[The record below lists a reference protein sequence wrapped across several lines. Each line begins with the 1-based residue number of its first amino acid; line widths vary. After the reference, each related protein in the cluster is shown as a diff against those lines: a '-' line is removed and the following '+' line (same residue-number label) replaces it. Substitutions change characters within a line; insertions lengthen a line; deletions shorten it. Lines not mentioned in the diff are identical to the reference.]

1 KGREL
6 ADVMERRK
14 VDILCVQET
23 RWKGSKACSIG
34 AGFKL
39 FYYGVDSKRNGVGVV
54 LKEEFVRNVL
64 EVKRVS
70 DRVMSLKLEIEGV
83 MLNVVSGYAP
93 QVGCELE
100 EKERFWSELD
110 EVMESIPTGERVV
123 IGADFNGHVGEGN
136 TGDEE
141 VMGKF
146 GVKERNLEGQMVVDF
161 AKRMDMGVV
170 NTYFQKREEHRV
182 TYKSG
187 GRSTQVDYILC
198 RRGNLKEISDC
209 KVVVGESVA
218 RQHRMVVCRM
228 TLMVCKTKRSK
239 IEKKTKWWK
248 LKKEECCEEFRQKL
262 RQALGG
268 QVVLPDDWETTAEV
282 IRETGRKVLGVS
294 SGRRKEDKETWWWNE
309 EVQDSIQRKRLAKK
323 KWDMDRTEENRQE
336 YKELQCRVK
345 REVSK
350 AKQKAYE
357 ELYTR
362 LDTREGEKDLYRLAR
377 QRDRDGKDVQQVR
390 VIKDRDGRVLT
401 SEESVQR
408 RWKEYFEELMNEENE
423 REKRVE
429 GVNSVEQEV
438 DKIRKDEVRKAL
450 KRMKSGK
457 AVGPDDIPVEVWKCL
472 GEAAVE
478 FLANLFNRVLESER
492 MPEEWRRSVL
502 VPIFKNKGDVQ
513 SCSNYRGIKLMSH
526 TMKVW
531 ERVVEARLRKVV
543 DICEQQYGF
552 MPRKSTTDAIFAL
565 RILMEKY
572 RDGQKELHCVFVD
585 LEKAYDR
592 VPREEL
598 WYCMRKSGVAEK
610 YVRVVQDMYERSR
623 TVVRCAVGQTEEFN
637 VEVGLHQGSA
647 LSPFLF
653 AIVMDQLSEEV
664 RQESPWTMMFADD
677 IVICS
682 ESREQV
688 EENLERWRFAL
699 ERRGMKVSRSK
710 TEYMCVNEREGS
722 GTVRLQGEEV
732 KKVQEFKY
740 LGSTVQSNGECGKE
754 VKKRVQAGW
763 NGWRKVS
770 GVLCDQK
777 ISARIKGKVYRTV
790 VRPAMLYGLETVSL
804 RKRQE
809 SELEIKKQQ
818 EAIFQ
823 FLDSKNIKYF
833 AKDITQD
840 PQVKA
845 EMREK
850 AGNPKALPPQVFNG
864 SQYCGVQSVAQ
875 TAMDSYNIEDN
886 RMMESE
892 QSVQV
897 SNHGD
902 RKDSALSGYGNRK
915 LREDNESSRGNRAR
929 TRIRDRKRDPDKD
942 QMSDGDQSSASF
954 YSDDY
959 ENASLSDRSISPRSP
974 SPSLHRGART
984 QRVSNSL
991 VHQTGTT
998 MCIYTHTHTEA
1009 SRGGEAQASLSH
1021 GKRVPK
1027 PGVVGAAQRFLG
1039 TGVRKSV
1046 PRRPGPQTLPSQRS
1060 SGLRSQSL
1068 GKDAPPKDLDL
1079 VTKRLLSARLLKIS
1093 ELKNALA
1100 ELQLRTDELQR
1111 ENRLLKQLQLRHEKA
1126 LHRYSDTESEISQL
1140 ISRHNNET
1148 HVLRERLR
1156 RSQEKER
1163 MAERRCAEADAQLQ
1177 RCRDQLHKLRQ
1188 LADDQHLGERDEL
1201 ARKLAHTQ
1209 VKVQESERR
1218 VKELEKNMELST
1230 GSFQRQLASERK
1242 KTHDAQQESRTL
1254 QEEISKLSAKLKERE
1269 RELDARNIYANRML
1283 RGASKKD
1290 LEDSIRR
1297 KGGSRSSSKAV
1308 QTEDRMLSLDFPSPP
1323 LAITNG
1329 SEFSCDDQA
1338 DDYLSLKASNSTL
1351 TVAQELQSSEQRQ
1364 TGAEAQRI
1372 QETAREQEVVIARG
1386 MALEEQG
1393 REKDRIRERE
1403 RKSEN
1408 ENGEKGQKQS
1418 ANFEMDLIE
1427 EKGMR
1432 QRDGRDR
1439 DEEDR
1444 KRRSEWQTEEEKSKE
1459 PHLSEQEIQA
1469 NQERAEEERRRKD
1482 RLFAKMRE
1490 IDMQAQAQDS
1500 SLFQDKTE
1508 RARTPP
1514 QEHAEEERRRKDQL
1528 LARMCEIYVEGQAQD
1543 FSLFQ
1548 DKKERARTP
1557 PRNQNTSIFNFTE
1570 PREYLSTSNTGKRG
1584 TALRSQKTNQD
1595 LDLTFG
1601 SYAPSF
1607 GKPTPRAGLGHR
1619 SPSQTVDQ
1627 LSGDENGGM
1636 DLSGLAKEKKSD
1648 LLQQLFGSSVLS
1660 APHVSPSK
1668 MELLN
1673 SPSTISS
1680 SRRGRDTETLNKLK
1694 KTTLHVSESG
1704 PAVRAITTLDD
1715 DIEEVT
1721 L

>member
-1 KGREL
+1 MAGLICRLQQHLSAGEHQQDLFREQPLMFVSSLSQPPCHSLTELVQLCGGTVCRSVRQAGICIGEYKGKKPEETKCLSEQWVLGKGREL
-6 ADVMERRK
+6 ADMMERRK

-23 RWKGSKACSIG
+23 SWKGSKARSIG

-93 QVGCELE
+93 RVGCELE

-161 AKRMDMGVV
+161 AKRMDMAVV

-187 GRSTQVDYILC
+187 GRRTQVDYILC

-228 TLMVCKTKRSK
+228 TLMVCKKKSRSDQGDR
-239 IEKKTKWWK
+239 EKGAG
-248 LKKEECCEEFRQKL
+248 C
-262 RQALGG
+262 
-268 QVVLPDDWETTAEV
+268 V
-282 IRETGRKVLGVS
+282 IW
-294 SGRRKEDKETWWWNE
+294 RRKEDKETWWWNE
-309 EVQDSIQRKRLAKK
+309 EVQASIQRKRLAKK

-336 YKELQCRVK
+336 YKELQRRVK

-350 AKQKAYE
+350 AKQKAYD

-401 SEESVQR
+401 SEESIQR

-429 GVNSVEQEV
+429 GVNSVEQKV

-457 AVGPDDIPVEVWKCL
+457 AVGPDDILVEVWKCL

-478 FLANLFNRVLESER
+478 FLTSLFNRVLESER

-526 TMKVW
+526 TMKLW

-543 DICEQQYGF
+543 EICEQQYGF

-572 RDGQKELHCVFVD
+572 RDGQRELHCVFVD

-653 AIVMDQLSEEV
+653 AMVMDQLSEEV

-710 TEYMCVNEREGS
+710 TEYMCVNERGGS

-732 KKVQEFKY
+732 KKVLEFKY

-754 VKKRVQAGW
+754 VKKRVQSGW

-770 GVLCDQK
+770 GVLCDRK

-809 SELEIKKQQ
+809 SELE
-818 EAIFQ
+818 
-823 FLDSKNIKYF
+823 
-833 AKDITQD
+833 
-840 PQVKA
+840 VA
-845 EMREK
+845 ELKM
-850 AGNPKALPPQVFNG
+850 
-864 SQYCGVQSVAQ
+864 
-875 TAMDSYNIEDN
+875 
-886 RMMESE
+886 
-892 QSVQV
+892 
-897 SNHGD
+897 
-902 RKDSALSGYGNRK
+902 
-915 LREDNESSRGNRAR
+915 LR
-929 TRIRDRKRDPDKD
+929 
-942 QMSDGDQSSASF
+942 F
-954 YSDDY
+954 
-959 ENASLSDRSISPRSP
+959 
-974 SPSLHRGART
+974 
-984 QRVSNSL
+984 
-991 VHQTGTT
+991 
-998 MCIYTHTHTEA
+998 
-1009 SRGGEAQASLSH
+1009 
-1021 GKRVPK
+1021 
-1027 PGVVGAAQRFLG
+1027 
-1039 TGVRKSV
+1039 
-1046 PRRPGPQTLPSQRS
+1046 
-1060 SGLRSQSL
+1060 SL
-1068 GKDAPPKDLDL
+1068 G
-1079 VTKRLLSARLLKIS
+1079 VTRL
-1093 ELKNALA
+1093 
-1100 ELQLRTDELQR
+1100 
-1111 ENRLLKQLQLRHEKA
+1111 
-1126 LHRYSDTESEISQL
+1126 
-1140 ISRHNNET
+1140 
-1148 HVLRERLR
+1148 
-1156 RSQEKER
+1156 
-1163 MAERRCAEADAQLQ
+1163 
-1177 RCRDQLHKLRQ
+1177 
-1188 LADDQHLGERDEL
+1188 
-1201 ARKLAHTQ
+1201 
-1209 VKVQESERR
+1209 
-1218 VKELEKNMELST
+1218 
-1230 GSFQRQLASERK
+1230 
-1242 KTHDAQQESRTL
+1242 
-1254 QEEISKLSAKLKERE
+1254 
-1269 RELDARNIYANRML
+1269 
-1283 RGASKKD
+1283 
-1290 LEDSIRR
+1290 
-1297 KGGSRSSSKAV
+1297 
-1308 QTEDRMLSLDFPSPP
+1308 
-1323 LAITNG
+1323 
-1329 SEFSCDDQA
+1329 
-1338 DDYLSLKASNSTL
+1338 
-1351 TVAQELQSSEQRQ
+1351 
-1364 TGAEAQRI
+1364 
-1372 QETAREQEVVIARG
+1372 
-1386 MALEEQG
+1386 
-1393 REKDRIRERE
+1393 DRIR
-1403 RKSEN
+1403 N
-1408 ENGEKGQKQS
+1408 EY
-1418 ANFEMDLIE
+1418 I
-1427 EKGMR
+1427 
-1432 QRDGRDR
+1432 
-1439 DEEDR
+1439 
-1444 KRRSEWQTEEEKSKE
+1444 
-1459 PHLSEQEIQA
+1459 
-1469 NQERAEEERRRKD
+1469 
-1482 RLFAKMRE
+1482 
-1490 IDMQAQAQDS
+1490 
-1500 SLFQDKTE
+1500 
-1508 RARTPP
+1508 
-1514 QEHAEEERRRKDQL
+1514 
-1528 LARMCEIYVEGQAQD
+1528 
-1543 FSLFQ
+1543 
-1548 DKKERARTP
+1548 
-1557 PRNQNTSIFNFTE
+1557 
-1570 PREYLSTSNTGKRG
+1570 RG
-1584 TALRSQKTNQD
+1584 TAHVGRLGDKVREARLRWFGHVQRRESEYIGRRM
-1595 LDLTFG
+1595 LD
-1601 SYAPSF
+1601 
-1607 GKPTPRAGLGHR
+1607 
-1619 SPSQTVDQ
+1619 
-1627 LSGDENGGM
+1627 
-1636 DLSGLAKEKKSD
+1636 
-1648 LLQQLFGSSVLS
+1648 
-1660 APHVSPSK
+1660 
-1668 MELLN
+1668 MEL
-1673 SPSTISS
+1673 PG
-1680 SRRGRDTETLNKLK
+1680 RRQRGRPKRRYMDVINEDMKL
-1694 KTTLHVSESG
+1694 VGASVEDAEDRDRWREMIRCG
-1704 PAVRAITTLDD
+1704 DP
-1715 DIEEVT
+1715 
-1721 L
+1721 